1 MFTKE
6 VLMPIA
12 QTLNPTQI
20 HLLEMFSYCKDAE
33 SLQELKNVLSDYY
46 AKKLQN
52 EANALWDQGV
62 FDAEAIER
70 IGKEHWRTTYS
81 K

>member
-1 MFTKE
+1 
-6 VLMPIA
+6 MPIA

-62 FDAEAIER
+62 LDAEAIER
-70 IGKEHWRTTYS
+70 IGKEHWRTPYS

>member
-1 MFTKE
+1 
-6 VLMPIA
+6 MPIA
-12 QTLNPTQI
+12 QPLNPTQI

-52 EANALWDQGV
+52 EANRQ
-62 FDAEAIER
+62 
-70 IGKEHWRTTYS
+70 RTLAYTIL
-81 K
+81 

>member
-1 MFTKE
+1 
-6 VLMPIA
+6 MPIA

-52 EANALWDQGV
+52 EANRQ
-62 FDAEAIER
+62 
-70 IGKEHWRTTYS
+70 RTLAYTIL
-81 K
+81 

>member
-52 EANALWDQGV
+52 EANALWD
-62 FDAEAIER
+62 
-70 IGKEHWRTTYS
+70 
-81 K
+81 

>member
-1 MFTKE
+1 
-6 VLMPIA
+6 MPIA

-33 SLQELKNVLSDYY
+33 SLQELKTVLADYY

-52 EANALWDQGV
+52 ETNALWDQSV
-62 FDAEAIER
+62 LDAEAIER
-70 IGKEHWRTTYS
+70 IGKEHWRTPYS

>member
-1 MFTKE
+1 
-6 VLMPIA
+6 MPIA

-20 HLLEMFSYCKDAE
+20 HLLEMFPYCKDAE

-62 FDAEAIER
+62 LDAEAIER
-70 IGKEHWRTTYS
+70 IGKEHRRTPYS

>member
-1 MFTKE
+1 MT
-6 VLMPIA
+6 IT

-33 SLQELKNVLSDYY
+33 SLQELKTVLADYY
-46 AKKLQN
+46 AKKLKDK
-52 EANALWDQGV
+52 ADALWDQGV
-62 FDAEAIER
+62 LDAEAIER
-70 IGKEHWRTTYS
+70 IGKEHWRMTYS